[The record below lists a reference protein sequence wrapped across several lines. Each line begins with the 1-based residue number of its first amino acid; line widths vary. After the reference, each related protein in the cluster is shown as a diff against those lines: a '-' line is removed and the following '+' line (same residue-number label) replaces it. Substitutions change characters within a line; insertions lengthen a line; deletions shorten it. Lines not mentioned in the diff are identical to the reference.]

1 LTAQTFQ
8 ALVLED
14 DPSWQQILAEIL
26 NDAGLKVEIY
36 SNLPDARLQLHEKA
50 YRFAVVDLSLGE
62 RDHLNRDGF
71 KALQDLQ
78 RLQPGC
84 VAVLL
89 TGFANVE
96 LAISAIQDYG
106 AYTCLRKENF
116 RRADFRDL
124 VLEVL
129 SLAPVQMT
137 SAVLPQTSGIDA
149 LPSHEKRAASQSE
162 VLPKSALLVEDD
174 AGWRNLLIELLQECN
189 YRVQA
194 SSSYGEACGWLKRL
208 NFDLAVADL
217 SLASSLEPEKNLDGY
232 RLLAST
238 RSAAIPTIVVS
249 GVADTGLID
258 QAYAEHNIFACL
270 EKRSFNRTTFLETVL
285 HAEQSQIEDPTL
297 ASLTDRERQVLQLLA
312 RGMTNKEIAAELY
325 ISANTVKRHLK
336 SIFEKLKVTT
346 RAAASAWASRMG
358 LHTE

>member
-1 LTAQTFQ
+1 MSKHAQ

-14 DPSWQQILAEIL
+14 DRSWQQILAEIL
-26 NDAGLKVEIY
+26 NDVGLGVDIY
-36 SNLPDARLQLHEKA
+36 SSLEQARIQLHEKA

-62 RDHLNRDGF
+62 RDHLNRDGIC
-71 KALQDLQ
+71 ALQDIQ

-96 LAISAIQDYG
+96 LAVSAIQDYG

-124 VLEVL
+124 VLGAL
-129 SLAPVQMT
+129 SMAPAPEPLASPAGE
-137 SAVLPQTSGIDA
+137 AVNE
-149 LPSHEKRAASQSE
+149 LPSAQEGAISPDE
-162 VLPKSALLVEDD
+162 TLPKSALLVEDD

-194 SSSYGEACGWLKRL
+194 SSSYGEASGWLKRQD
-208 NFDLAVADL
+208 FDLAVADL

-238 RSAAIPTIVVS
+238 RVAAIPTIVVS
-249 GVADTGLID
+249 GVADTALID
-258 QAYAEHNIFACL
+258 QAYSEHNIFACL
-270 EKRSFNRTTFLETVL
+270 EKRSFNRVTFLETVRN
-285 HAEQSQIEDPTL
+285 AEESRLEDPLL
-297 ASLTDRERQVLQLLA
+297 ASLTVRERQVLRLLTQ
-312 RGMTNKEIAAELY
+312 GMTNKEIAGELY
-325 ISANTVKRHLK
+325 ITTNTVKRHLK
-336 SIFEKLKVTT
+336 SIFEKLDVTT
-346 RAAASAWASRMG
+346 RAAASAWAIRVG
-358 LHTE
+358 LNTD

>member
-1 LTAQTFQ
+1 MSLIAQ

-14 DPSWQQILAEIL
+14 DRSWQQILAEIL
-26 NDAGLKVEIY
+26 NDVGLAVDIY
-36 SNLPDARLQLHEKA
+36 SSLEEAQKRLHEKA

-62 RDHLNRDGF
+62 HDHLNRDGIC
-71 KALQDLQ
+71 ALQDIQ

-96 LAISAIQDYG
+96 LAVSAIQDYG

-124 VLEVL
+124 VLEAL
-129 SLAPVQMT
+129 SMAPAQLPPST
-137 SAVLPQTSGIDA
+137 FSDAKAVDSH
-149 LPSHEKRAASQSE
+149 PSKDEMVDSLDE

-189 YRVQA
+189 YQVQA
-194 SSSYGEACGWLKRL
+194 SSSYGEATGWLKRL
-208 NFDLAVADL
+208 NFDLVVADL
-217 SLASSLEPEKNLDGY
+217 SLASSLEPERNLDGY

-238 RSAAIPTIVVS
+238 RAAAVPTIVVS
-249 GVADTGLID
+249 GVADAALID

-270 EKRSFNRTTFLETVL
+270 EKRSFNRAAFLETV
-285 HAEQSQIEDPTL
+285 HNAEESRLEDPVL
-297 ASLTDRERQVLQLLA
+297 ASLTERERQVLRLLA
-312 RGMTNKEIAAELY
+312 QGLTNKEIAADLF
-325 ISANTVKRHLK
+325 ITTNTVKRHLK
-336 SIFEKLKVTT
+336 SIFDKLNVTT

-358 LHTE
+358 LNGD

>member
-1 LTAQTFQ
+1 MSRTTH

-14 DPSWQQILAEIL
+14 DRSWQQILAEIL
-26 NDAGLKVEIY
+26 NDVGLAVDIY
-36 SNLPDARLQLHEKA
+36 SNLEEAESRLHEKA

-62 RDHLNRDGF
+62 HDHLNQDGIC
-71 KALQDLQ
+71 ALQDIR

-96 LAISAIQDYG
+96 LAVSAIQDYG

-124 VLEVL
+124 VLEAL
-129 SLAPVQMT
+129 SMAQVQAP
-137 SAVLPQTSGIDA
+137 APA
-149 LPSHEKRAASQSE
+149 LVHAESVDSPASTAEREASLSE
-162 VLPKSALLVEDD
+162 ARHKSALLVEDD
-174 AGWRNLLIELLQECN
+174 AGWRNLLIELLQECH
-189 YRVQA
+189 YEVQA
-194 SSSYGEACGWLKRL
+194 SSSYGEASGWLKRL
-208 NFDLAVADL
+208 DFDLAVADL

-238 RSAAIPTIVVS
+238 RAAAIPTIVVS
-249 GVADTGLID
+249 GVADATLID

-270 EKRSFNRTTFLETVL
+270 EKRSFNRVTFLETV
-285 HAEQSQIEDPTL
+285 HNAEVSLWEDPVL
-297 ASLTDRERQVLQLLA
+297 ASLTERERQVLRLLA
-312 RGMTNKEIAAELY
+312 QGMTNKEIAADLF
-325 ISANTVKRHLK
+325 ISTNTVKRHLK
-336 SIFEKLKVTT
+336 SIFEKLNVTT

-358 LHTE
+358 FNAD